1 MADILISA
9 SKKPYQ
15 SISLVNGITKEI
27 HSCVNY
33 TSATDLLPS
42 ETHQAITSRAQ
53 DFLWILVSHKFLVA
67 HIYKLCYNIVLNI
80 IH

>member
-53 DFLWILVSHKFLVA
+53 DFL
-67 HIYKLCYNIVLNI
+67 
-80 IH
+80 